1 MDVKQFGKRIIF
13 RREELDLSQKQLA
26 DIIHISN
33 IHLSNIEHGKA
44 LPSFSTFLDLCA
56 ALNVSVSA
64 DYLIAGNVYPELSV
78 ELSEKIKRCSD
89 ENKIIISKIVDV
101 FLE

>member
-89 ENKIIISKIVDV
+89 ENKIIITKIVDV

>member
-56 ALNVSVSA
+56 ALNVSA
-64 DYLIAGNVYPELSV
+64 DYLIEGNVYPELSV

>member
-56 ALNVSVSA
+56 ALNVSA
-64 DYLIAGNVYPELSV
+64 DYLIAANVYPELSV
-78 ELSEKIKRCSD
+78 ELS
-89 ENKIIISKIVDV
+89 
-101 FLE
+101 

>member
-56 ALNVSVSA
+56 ALNVSV

>member
-1 MDVKQFGKRIIF
+1 MRTPI
-13 RREELDLSQKQLA
+13 SKQLVV
-26 DIIHISN
+26 DPTSFSISLSN

-56 ALNVSVSA
+56 ALNVSA

>member
-44 LPSFSTFLDLCA
+44 LPSFSTFLDLCT
-56 ALNVSVSA
+56 ALNVSA

>member
-56 ALNVSVSA
+56 ALNVSA

>member
-44 LPSFSTFLDLCA
+44 LPSFSTFFRFMCRSKCKCRLFNCRKC
-56 ALNVSVSA
+56 
-64 DYLIAGNVYPELSV
+64 LSGI
-78 ELSEKIKRCSD
+78 EC
-89 ENKIIISKIVDV
+89 
-101 FLE
+101 

>member
-1 MDVKQFGKRIIF
+1 MGKPY
-13 RREELDLSQKQLA
+13 LA
-26 DIIHISN
+26 
-33 IHLSNIEHGKA
+33 LV
-44 LPSFSTFLDLCA
+44 LFLDLCA
-56 ALNVSVSA
+56 ALNVSA

>member
-1 MDVKQFGKRIIF
+1 MNNYFHKGKSR
-13 RREELDLSQKQLA
+13 
-26 DIIHISN
+26 
-33 IHLSNIEHGKA
+33 
-44 LPSFSTFLDLCA
+44 LPVFKTLYA
-56 ALNVSVSA
+56 ALNVSA